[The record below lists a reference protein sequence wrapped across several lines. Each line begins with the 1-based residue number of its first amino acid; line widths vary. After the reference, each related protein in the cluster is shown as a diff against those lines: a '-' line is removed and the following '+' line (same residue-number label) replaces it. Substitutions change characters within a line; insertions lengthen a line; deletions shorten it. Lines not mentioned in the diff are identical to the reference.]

1 MNVVYGE
8 ITEILSE
15 GDLSL
20 VRILAGGQ
28 SFHAIL
34 IDTPAT
40 STYLRI
46 GHPVR
51 LLFKETEV
59 MIAKQDSLQISVRNQ
74 VRCRVAK
81 ITPGKLLCE
90 LTLDWPVLPIHPTGI
105 TPSESGITSSESG
118 ITPSEPGAPLR
129 SIITRAAC
137 EELDLKVNDPVI
149 ALIKTNEVSLSP
161 HDRLATSMA

>member
-8 ITEILSE
+8 ITEIVSE
-15 GDLSL
+15 GELSL

-40 STYLRI
+40 STYLRN

-74 VRCRVAK
+74 IRCRVAK
-81 ITPGKLLCE
+81 IIPGKLLCE
-90 LTLDWPVLPIHPTGI
+90 LTLDWP
-105 TPSESGITSSESG
+105 
-118 ITPSEPGAPLR
+118 GAPLR
-129 SIITRAAC
+129 SIITRTAC
-137 EELDLKVNDPVI
+137 EELNLKVNDPVI

>member
-15 GDLSL
+15 GELSL
-20 VRILAGGQ
+20 VRILANGQ
-28 SFHAIL
+28 SFHSIL

-40 STYLRI
+40 STYLRN

-74 VRCRVAK
+74 IRCRVAK

-90 LTLDWPVLPIHPTGI
+90 LTLDWPALPTDQTGL
-105 TPSESGITSSESG
+105 
-118 ITPSEPGAPLR
+118 TPSEPGAPFQSGDPTAHAPLR
-129 SIITRAAC
+129 SIITRTAC

>member
-8 ITEILSE
+8 ITEIQSE
-15 GDLSL
+15 GELSL
-20 VRILAGGQ
+20 VRILANGQ
-28 SFHAIL
+28 SFHSIL

-40 STYLRI
+40 STYLRS

-59 MIAKQDSLQISVRNQ
+59 MIAKLDSLQISVRNQ
-74 VRCRVAK
+74 IRCRVAK
-81 ITPGKLLCE
+81 IIPGKLLCE
-90 LTLDWPVLPIHPTGI
+90 LTLDWPALHQTGI
-105 TPSESGITSSESG
+105 APF
-118 ITPSEPGAPLR
+118 EPVAPLR

>member
-15 GDLSL
+15 GELSL

-28 SFHAIL
+28 SFHSIL

-40 STYLRI
+40 STYLRN

-74 VRCRVAK
+74 IRCRVAK

-90 LTLDWPVLPIHPTGI
+90 LTLDWPVLPIHQTGI
-105 TPSESGITSSESG
+105 APF
-118 ITPSEPGAPLR
+118 EPGAPLR

-137 EELDLKVNDPVI
+137 EELGLKVNDPVI